1 MKTVELSKCI
11 SELPVVENLKNFA
24 GIDAQNALGMMSPE
38 RLAAVVGG
46 KLGIRKISLSHPDD
60 SNEITIPCTWGCIL
74 LYNTYTGEMNIISK
88 DRTSIISLTGS
99 NSFIINSPVL
109 LSAPVYNKLV
119 MTFTRKVYDHINLVI
134 MGI

>member
-1 MKTVELSKCI
+1 M
-11 SELPVVENLKNFA
+11 
-24 GIDAQNALGMMSPE
+24 
-38 RLAAVVGG
+38 VVGG
-46 KLGIRKISLSHPDD
+46 KLGIRRILLSCPDD

-99 NSFIINSPVL
+99 NSFIINSTVL

-119 MTFTRKVYDHINLVI
+119 VTFTRKENNRMNLVI